1 MMGVQKLYFP
11 KSQFIFLFRKMIL
24 LIRILWVSFF
34 TLFGMTR
41 KCIFRLINHQ
51 KDSNFKL
58 IQPQEEHQTNDK
70 IEVESKIEEESEPVL
85 RFRFPTFE
93 EFLQKN
99 DINNN
104 DAQSTSYS
112 KLCENSDEN
121 VVHHVESKDD
131 CVESEIDSTVKASHE
146 FLHVEEISKRGIGS
160 ESEVF
165 GSEKNGIIFDEFLHV
180 ENVMEN
186 ILNEMKIENGEELCE
201 MVNDSTNKM
210 NVVKNG
216 SEVPSD
222 AKSLVNDLWNDE
234 DIMRSGSHLPSDAKS
249 LVNDSTNDEDIMING
264 TEVPSDAKSLVN
276 GSKNDEDIMRNGRG
290 DAKSLVNDSMNDE
303 DIMKNGSE
311 VPSDAKSLVNN
322 LTNDEDIMRNGSHL
336 PSDDESLVSD
346 LSSESSFRSSFID
359 SFSDEFLSDIDFER
373 AFEVDTSTEFGWNEV
388 NLTKEALEQED
399 LEFQN
404 LSKGYEADDFD
415 DEDDDILNELK
426 KLESN
431 LEGDD
436 NGDSNKEHQAN
447 METEPETKQEEEKQS
462 SGEQLSSDSDEQNGL
477 ETQWEHQDLVE
488 QLKME
493 IKKVRAIGL
502 PTILEESESPKIMD
516 DLKPWKI
523 EGKYKP
529 GGTLDEL
536 NKFYKSYKER
546 MRKLDI
552 LNYQK
557 MYAIGFL
564 RLKDPL
570 KSISKNRISTPAL
583 ATIVSL
589 DCWPCKPKISTEI
602 NQPVM
607 KKFSR
612 ELESDL
618 EMVYVGQM
626 CLSWEF
632 LRWQYGKAL
641 DLWETDPHGI
651 HRYNEV
657 ADKFQTFQVLLT
669 RFLEDERFQGP
680 RVQNYVK
687 NRCVQRNLLQ
697 VPLIRDDNAS
707 RKKEKKYVS
716 SKDAVTSLQLVEVI
730 EDSIRVLWRFI
741 KSDKDTTYIGLLKC
755 RKNSNVELQN
765 PADASL
771 LDEIQSSLQKK
782 EKKLKD
788 LVRSGKCV
796 LKKIQKHQ
804 QEEGSD
810 HVLYF
815 FSQVDLR
822 LVSRVLNMPRI
833 TTEQLV
839 WCSDKLNK
847 IRLVDRKLHVD
858 TSVVLLFPC

>member
-1 MMGVQKLYFP
+1 FITQK
-11 KSQFIFLFRKMIL
+11 
-24 LIRILWVSFF
+24 
-34 TLFGMTR
+34 
-41 KCIFRLINHQ
+41 
-51 KDSNFKL
+51 KDSNIKL
-58 IQPQEEHQTNDK
+58 IQPQEEHQTNEK
-70 IEVESKIEEESEPVL
+70 IEVESIIEEESEPVL
-85 RFRFPTFE
+85 RFRFPTFK
-93 EFLQKN
+93 EFLQNN
-99 DINNN
+99 DVNNN

-112 KLCENSDEN
+112 KLCENLDEN
-121 VVHHVESKDD
+121 HHVESKDD
-131 CVESEIDSTVKASHE
+131 CVKSEIDTTVKASHE

-160 ESEVF
+160 ECEVF

-180 ENVMEN
+180 ANVIEDN
-186 ILNEMKIENGEELCE
+186 LNVMKIENGEELC
-201 MVNDSTNKM
+201 
-210 NVVKNG
+210 G
-216 SEVPSD
+216 I
-222 AKSLVNDLWNDE
+222 W
-234 DIMRSGSHLPSDAKS
+234 
-249 LVNDSTNDEDIMING
+249 
-264 TEVPSDAKSLVN
+264 
-276 GSKNDEDIMRNGRG
+276 
-290 DAKSLVNDSMNDE
+290 NDSMIKVNVA
-303 DIMKNGSE
+303 KNVNE

-322 LTNDEDIMRNGSHL
+322 STNDEDIMKNGSEIPSDAKSLVNGSMNIEDIMRNGCHL
-336 PSDDESLVSD
+336 PSDDESIVSD
-346 LSSESSFRSSFID
+346 LDLDSLAPSSESSFRSSFID
-359 SFSDEFLSDIDFER
+359 SFSDGFLSDIDFER
-373 AFEVDTSTEFGWNEV
+373 AFEVDTSMEF
-388 NLTKEALEQED
+388 D
-399 LEFQN
+399 
-404 LSKGYEADDFD
+404 
-415 DEDDDILNELK
+415 ELK

-431 LEGDD
+431 FEGDD
-436 NGDSNKEHQAN
+436 NGDSNKEHEAN
-447 METEPETKQEEEKQS
+447 METEPEKKQDEEKQS

-523 EGKYKP
+523 EGKYKL

-589 DCWPCKPKISTEI
+589 DCWPCKPKLSTEI

-641 DLWETDPHGI
+641 DLWDTDPHGI

-687 NRCVQRNLLQ
+687 NRCVQQNLLQ
-697 VPLIRDDNAS
+697 VPLIRDDNARD
-707 RKKEKKYVS
+707 RKKEKKFVS
-716 SKDAVTSLQLVEVI
+716 SKDAITSLQLVEVI

-741 KSDKDTTYIGLLKC
+741 RSDKDTTYIGLLKC
-755 RKNSNVELQN
+755 RRNSNAELQN

-771 LDEIQSSLQKK
+771 LDQIQSSLQK
-782 EKKLKD
+782 
-788 LVRSGKCV
+788 V
-796 LKKIQKHQ
+796 
-804 QEEGSD
+804 
-810 HVLYF
+810 
-815 FSQVDLR
+815 
-822 LVSRVLNMPRI
+822 VS
-833 TTEQLV
+833 T
-839 WCSDKLNK
+839 
-847 IRLVDRKLHVD
+847 
-858 TSVVLLFPC
+858 F

>member
-1 MMGVQKLYFP
+1 MFGFTRQY
-11 KSQFIFLFRKMIL
+11 LFRFI
-24 LIRILWVSFF
+24 
-34 TLFGMTR
+34 T
-41 KCIFRLINHQ
+41 Q
-51 KDSNFKL
+51 KKNSNFKL
-58 IQPQEEHQTNDK
+58 IQPQEDYQNNGNMIELEDKNDEN
-70 IEVESKIEEESEPVL
+70 EVEEEEEEEESDPIL

-93 EFLQKN
+93 EFLQNN
-99 DINNN
+99 DNNN
-104 DAQSTSYS
+104 DVQSTSHS
-112 KLCENSDEN
+112 ISCENSDDKD
-121 VVHHVESKDD
+121 VHIETEDD
-131 CVESEIDSTVKASHE
+131 CLGSEIDTIAKSSQE
-146 FLHVEEISKRGIGS
+146 FLLVEEISKREFSS
-160 ESEVF
+160 ESNLFENANS
-165 GSEKNGIIFDEFLHV
+165 GNIFDEFLRSKTVNIKENSDEMKV
-180 ENVMEN
+180 ENVV
-186 ILNEMKIENGEELCE
+186 ELSE
-201 MVNDSTNKM
+201 QVNDSTINEDRV
-210 NVVKNG
+210 NNGNEFPSNDEFLLNG
-216 SEVPSD
+216 S
-222 AKSLVNDLWNDE
+222 
-234 DIMRSGSHLPSDAKS
+234 
-249 LVNDSTNDEDIMING
+249 TNNEG
-264 TEVPSDAKSLVN
+264 V
-276 GSKNDEDIMRNGRG
+276 
-290 DAKSLVNDSMNDE
+290 
-303 DIMKNGSE
+303 
-311 VPSDAKSLVNN
+311 
-322 LTNDEDIMRNGSHL
+322 MRNGSDL
-336 PSDDESLVSD
+336 PSEDESLVSD
-346 LSSESSFRSSFID
+346 TESDTMAPSSESSFRSSFID
-359 SFSDEFLSDIDFER
+359 SLSDGFLSDIDFER

-388 NLTKEALEQED
+388 NLTKEALEKQDFE
-399 LEFQN
+399 LQN
-404 LSKGYEADDFD
+404 LNKGYEADDFE
-415 DEDDDILNELK
+415 DEDEDEDILEELK

-431 LEGDD
+431 LEGENRDTD
-436 NGDSNKEHQAN
+436 KEHKAN
-447 METEPETKQEEEKQS
+447 METKVENEQNEEKQS

-523 EGKYKP
+523 QEKYKL
-529 GGTLDEL
+529 GGTFDEL
-536 NKFYKSYKER
+536 HMFYKSYKER

-570 KSISKNRISTPAL
+570 KSFSKNKISTPAL

-589 DCWPCKPKISTEI
+589 DCWPCKPKSTIEI
-602 NQPVM
+602 NQPIM

-641 DLWETDPHGI
+641 DLWETDPHGK

-669 RFLEDERFQGP
+669 RFLEDECFQGP

-697 VPLIRDDNAS
+697 VPLIRDDNTRD
-707 RKKEKKYVS
+707 RKKERKMVS
-716 SKDAVTSLQLVEVI
+716 SKDAMTSLQLVETI
-730 EDSIRVLWRFI
+730 EESIRILWRFI
-741 KSDKDTTYIGLLKC
+741 KADKDTRYVTLLKC
-755 RKNSNVELQN
+755 GRSSTSELQN

-771 LDEIQSSLQKK
+771 LGDIQSSLQKK

-788 LVRSGKCV
+788 LYRSGKCV
-796 LKKIQKHQ
+796 LKKFQKHQ

-810 HVLYF
+810 NVLFF

-822 LVSRVLNMPRI
+822 LVSRVLCMPRI

-839 WCSDKLNK
+839 WCNDKLNN
-847 IRLVDRKLHVD
+847 IHLAGRKLHVE
-858 TSVVLLFPC
+858 SSLVMLFPCS